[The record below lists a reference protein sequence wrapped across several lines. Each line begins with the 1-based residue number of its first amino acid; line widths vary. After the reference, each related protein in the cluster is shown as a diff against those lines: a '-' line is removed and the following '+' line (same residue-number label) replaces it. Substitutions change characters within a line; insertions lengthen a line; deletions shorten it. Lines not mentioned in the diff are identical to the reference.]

1 MWVRIMFVED
11 EANEFSLFTLIL
23 STNTME
29 EIKIL

>member
-11 EANEFSLFTLIL
+11 EVNEFSLFTLIL